1 VGFQA
6 KLRNFFF
13 KVNSKHEIQ
22 IVKFEIRNQENV
34 FIEKK
39 RNFGEDKTEE
49 RKRNQRSLSKGEEE
63 EDEMRDTELRN

>member
-1 VGFQA
+1 MFSL
-6 KLRNFFF
+6 K
-13 KVNSKHEIQ
+13 
-22 IVKFEIRNQENV
+22 
-34 FIEKK
+34 KK

>member
-1 VGFQA
+1 M
-6 KLRNFFF
+6 
-13 KVNSKHEIQ
+13 NSKHEIQ

>member
-1 VGFQA
+1 
-6 KLRNFFF
+6 
-13 KVNSKHEIQ
+13 VNSKHEIQ